1 MRAFF
6 LYFAAACVAV
16 NVASNAAAGT
26 AEAIES
32 RAAARS
38 ELLCSVNPVYCL
50 K

>member
-1 MRAFF
+1 MKFLL

-38 ELLCSVNPVYCL
+38 ELLCPVNPLYCR
-50 K
+50 

>member
-1 MRAFF
+1 MKFLL

-16 NVASNAAAGT
+16 NVVGNATAGT
-26 AEAIES
+26 SDAIQA

-38 ELLCSVNPVYCL
+38 ELLCPVNPLSCL